1 MQTLYC
7 PHCGRMFRA
16 DRLYAQIIDGR
27 AAYYCPSV
35 ECSFY
40 FNELVEIDEMM
51 VYPIEILNQKGY
63 KTRFCCSG
71 HMFSPAN
78 RMYNEGYILF
88 DNIYKFP
95 SIPRYWKYEVFNDV
109 ESINKQLSKLT
120 STIKNPFTYMNSLVN
135 WVDKL

>member
-95 SIPRYWKYEVFNDV
+95 SIPRYWKLEVFNDV